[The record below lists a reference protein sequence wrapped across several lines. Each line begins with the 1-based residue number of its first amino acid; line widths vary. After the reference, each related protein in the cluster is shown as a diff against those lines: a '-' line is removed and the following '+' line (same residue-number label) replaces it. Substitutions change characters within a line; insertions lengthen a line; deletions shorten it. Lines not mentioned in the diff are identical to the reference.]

1 MAYSD
6 FSISD
11 IRKRFDVEII
21 EDQPL
26 FDQIKP
32 IAPPQW
38 LTDFLEIHVPLADAI
53 ATEKA
58 KSEFIVA
65 PILSAAR
72 ESCHRQISLFS
83 GIEFNVDK
91 EQGLT
96 GRCDYIL
103 SRGKS
108 QYTLAAPVFA
118 LVETKNDRINA
129 GIGQCMA
136 EMIAA
141 DMFNRQEG
149 NDIDMILGCVTTG
162 DLWRFLKLQSTGVCS
177 EHGTGD
183 ELNARPFLWIDTIQY
198 VTAQIE
204 HLLGILTSTAR

>member
-6 FSISD
+6 FSIND
-11 IRKRFDVEII
+11 IRKTFGADII

-26 FDQIKP
+26 FAAVAP

-38 LTDFLEIHVPLADAI
+38 LRDFLDIHVPLADAI

-72 ESCHRQISLFS
+72 ELCDRQISLFS

-96 GRCDYIL
+96 GRCDYIF
-103 SRGKS
+103 SRSQS
-108 QYTLAAPVFA
+108 QYTLTAPVFA

-141 DMFNRQEG
+141 NLFNHQEG
-149 NDIDMILGCVTTG
+149 NDIDPILGCVTTG
-162 DLWRFLKLQSTGVCS
+162 DLWRFLKLQPNGK
-177 EHGTGD
+177 
-183 ELNARPFLWIDTIQY
+183 APRLWIDTTQY
-198 VTAQIE
+198 VTVQVDQ
-204 HLLGILTSTAR
+204 LLGILTSTVG

>member
-6 FSISD
+6 FSIND
-11 IRKRFDVEII
+11 IRKTFDAEII

-26 FDQIKP
+26 FETITP

-83 GIEFNVDK
+83 GIEFNVDQ

-103 SRGKS
+103 SRGRS

-118 LVETKNDRINA
+118 LVETKNDCINA

-141 DMFNRQEG
+141 DMFNRREG
-149 NDIDMILGCVTTG
+149 NDIDTIVGCVTTG
-162 DLWRFLKLQSTGVCS
+162 DLWRFLKLQPTGVCS
-177 EHGTGD
+177 TFGNGD
-183 ELNARPFLWIDTIQY
+183 RPLFWIDTIQY
-198 VTAQIE
+198 VTAQIDR
-204 HLLGILTSTAR
+204 LLGVLTSTAR

>member
-6 FSISD
+6 FSIND
-11 IRKRFDVEII
+11 VRKKFDVEII

-26 FDQIKP
+26 FNTIRP
-32 IAPPQW
+32 ITPPQW

-103 SRGKS
+103 SRGQS
-108 QYTLAAPVFA
+108 QYTLSAPVLA

-141 DMFNRQEG
+141 DMFNRREG
-149 NDIDMILGCVTTG
+149 NDIDTILGCVTTG
-162 DLWRFLKLQSTGVCS
+162 DLWRFLKLQPMGVCS
-177 EHGTGD
+177 KNRSGD
-183 ELNARPFLWIDTIQY
+183 RPLFWIDTVQY
-198 VTAQIE
+198 VTAQIGQ
-204 HLLGILTSTAR
+204 LLGVLTSTAR